1 MNHNHTHGAGGKPT
15 IIKNMQD
22 NIAVA
27 EINLTSL
34 SSSSS
39 LITSSNYDDRRAMK
53 NEKMDDGALV
63 ERRDEH
69 KEKNDNEMMN
79 LGRRSKHEKK
89 LAAVDAIFAAG
100 TSLLEYACL
109 RFL

>member
-1 MNHNHTHGAGGKPT
+1 MNHNHSHGAGGKPT
-15 IIKNMQD
+15 IIKNMED

-27 EINLTSL
+27 ETNLTSL

-100 TSLLEYACL
+100 TSLFEYACL